1 MDWIELTD
9 SMFHWQGSFVLDLNL
24 EALSTRL
31 TYVVH
36 FWRERRFQA
45 IFSAYARVFGFS
57 CQRFWYIWHLRWSFF
72 FLLTVHVLQSFILNA
87 TV

>member
-36 FWRERRFQA
+36 F
-45 IFSAYARVFGFS
+45 
-57 CQRFWYIWHLRWSFF
+57 
-72 FLLTVHVLQSFILNA
+72 
-87 TV
+87 